1 MAPPLI
7 VFVNHNE
14 ALLRQAQLVLTR
26 EGFRVVVWG
35 VGEGAEAMIEQENPD
50 LVVLDLWLERAGSGW
65 DLFEAIRGTPD
76 IAYVPII
83 ITSEESEAL
92 EKRRPLISGDD
103 NAVLFRKPYDW
114 EVMLQTIKAMI
125 AATPA

>member
-65 DLFEAIRGTPD
+65 DLFEAIRGNPD
-76 IAYVPII
+76 IANVPII

-114 EVMLQTIKAMI
+114 EVMLHTIKAMI